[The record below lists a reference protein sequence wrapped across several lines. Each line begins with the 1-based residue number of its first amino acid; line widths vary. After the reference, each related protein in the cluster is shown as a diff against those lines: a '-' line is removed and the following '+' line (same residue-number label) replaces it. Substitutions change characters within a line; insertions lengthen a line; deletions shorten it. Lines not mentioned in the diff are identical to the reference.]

1 VKTACRTPNLVP
13 AVALAGMVLSA
24 ILVFSGCEADP
35 STDMT
40 VSVSPQIAELR
51 QHEAQTFVA
60 SGGIKYS
67 WSISSTNAD
76 ASDPWGIL
84 SSTTGDQV
92 TYTSLRSPATGQAYV
107 VQMLTVSATLGMVSS
122 SNSVAPRTASTTA
135 YIYHVQ

>member
-1 VKTACRTPNLVP
+1 VKTTCCTSLVT
-13 AVALAGMVLSA
+13 AVAMAGMVLSVL
-24 ILVFSGCEADP
+24 LVLAGCEADP

-40 VSVSPQIAELR
+40 VSVSPQIAELK
-51 QHEAQTFVA
+51 QHESQIFTA

-67 WSISSTNAD
+67 WSISSTNAN

-84 SSTTGDQV
+84 SATTGDQV
-92 TYTSLRSPATGQAYV
+92 TYTSLRAPATGQAYV